1 MKPETIIAALSVLII
16 ASYVF
21 NLLSRWTRIPS
32 VFLLL
37 GVGVAARQF
46 FSPDAAL
53 PEYLNHLVQLFGVAG
68 LVMIVLEASLDLKA
82 SPGKMSLMRNAFFSA
97 TMVLAASTT
106 FVSTIL
112 HFWLECT
119 WRLSVVYAIP
129 LSIISSA
136 IVIPSAEHLP
146 ETKREFVVYE
156 SSFSDILGILVFDF
170 FVLNDTVGVGSVVGF
185 FGSTVLV
192 TIGSVLA
199 SIAMLWLVGNTTT
212 IVKFFLLL
220 AVLFFL
226 YSAGKLVH
234 LPSLLLV
241 LIFGLVL
248 NNLDVVIRPR
258 NARFFDKERLND
270 VVTQFKAFTAELSFF
285 IRTFFFLLFGFSVDI
300 QSLASSHVFLLGA
313 TIVLAL
319 LTVRFFYFRY
329 SFKSSI
335 LPEVLLMPRGL
346 ITVLLFYSIPAQ
358 LTLSEFDP
366 GIVLFVIIATTL
378 LMTLGLVMYKIPKSE
393 SDEIQID
400 L

>member
-1 MKPETIIAALSVLII
+1 MKPETIIVALSALII
-16 ASYVF
+16 ASYLF
-21 NLLSRWTRIPS
+21 NIVSRWTRIPS

-37 GVGVAARQF
+37 GVGVAARQL
-46 FSPDAAL
+46 FSPEAAL
-53 PEYLNHLVQLFGVAG
+53 PEYLHYLVRLFGVGG

-82 SPGKMSLMRNAFFSA
+82 SRGRLRLMRGAFFSA
-97 TMVLAASTT
+97 LLVLVASTT
-106 FVSTIL
+106 LVSAIL
-112 HFWLECT
+112 HFWLDCT
-119 WRLSVVYAIP
+119 WRMSVVYAIP

-170 FVLNDTVGVGSVVGF
+170 VALNETVGVGSIFGF
-185 FGSTVLV
+185 LGSTLAV
-192 TIGSVLA
+192 TLGSVLA

-226 YSAGKLVH
+226 YSAGKLLH

-248 NNLDVVIRPR
+248 NNLDVVVRPES
-258 NARFFDKERLND
+258 ARFFDRERLND
-270 VVTQFKAFTAELSFF
+270 TVNQFKAFTAELSFF

-300 QSLASSHVFLLGA
+300 RSLASSHVLFLGA
-313 TIVLAL
+313 AIVLAL
-319 LTVRFFYFRY
+319 LTVRYFYFRY
-329 SFKSSI
+329 SFRSSI

-346 ITVLLFYSIPAQ
+346 ITVLLFYSIPEQ
-358 LTLSEFDP
+358 MVLIGFDP
-366 GIVLFVIIATTL
+366 GVILFVIVATTL
-378 LMTLGLVMYKIPKSE
+378 LMTLGLVMYKIPRSE
-393 SDEIQID
+393 GDQMQLD
-400 L
+400 V